1 MSISSDFAT
10 AADAVSSAAAAASSA
25 ASAASSAIAVAS
37 SALAAASSAVSA
49 AVSAN
54 SGFQFNNFSNGYFA
68 WYLGGNNNTSQ
79 DEKGLL
85 AIQLDLVGFL
95 AILGEGSIL
104 ANSEVAALSWFTFLP
119 RIMPAPQALLR
130 PSRATKLASQA
141 GHTTAVAS
149 GNTRNYLNYVS
160 QVVV

>member
-1 MSISSDFAT
+1 MSSS
-10 AADAVSSAAAAASSA
+10 SNSAAAAAVSSA
-25 ASAASSAIAVAS
+25 VDAASSAVD
-37 SALAAASSAVSA
+37 AASSAVSA
-49 AVSAN
+49 ASAAIAAASSAN
-54 SGFQFNNFSNGYFA
+54 SGFQFTNFSDGYFA

-79 DEKGLL
+79 DERGIL

-119 RIMPAPQALLR
+119 RLMPAPQALLR
-130 PSRATKLASQA
+130 PSRATKLTSHT
-141 GHTTAVAS
+141 GYTTAVAS
-149 GNTRNYLNYVS
+149 GNTRSYLNHVS

>member
-1 MSISSDFAT
+1 MSDTSDSAAAT
-10 AADAVSSAAAAASSA
+10 AAAAAASSAAEAASSAIAAASSAAAAASSA
-25 ASAASSAIAVAS
+25 V
-37 SALAAASSAVSA
+37 AAAISAS
-49 AVSAN
+49 
-54 SGFQFNNFSNGYFA
+54 SGFQFTNFSSGYFA

-79 DEKGLL
+79 GENGLL

-104 ANSEVAALSWFTFLP
+104 ANSEVASLSWFTFLP

-130 PSRATKLASQA
+130 PSRATKLASHT
-141 GHTTAVAS
+141 GHSTAVAS

>member
-1 MSISSDFAT
+1 MSSSSDS
-10 AADAVSSAAAAASSA
+10 AAAVSSAVDAASSA
-25 ASAASSAIAVAS
+25 V
-37 SALAAASSAVSA
+37 AAASSAVDAASSA
-49 AVSAN
+49 VAAAAAAN
-54 SGFQFNNFSNGYFA
+54 TGFQFTNFSSGYFA

-79 DEKGLL
+79 DERGIL

-119 RIMPAPQALLR
+119 RLMPAPQALLR
-130 PSRATKLASQA
+130 PSRSNKLASHT
-141 GHTTAVAS
+141 GYTTAVAS
-149 GNTRNYLNYVS
+149 GNTRNYLNHVS